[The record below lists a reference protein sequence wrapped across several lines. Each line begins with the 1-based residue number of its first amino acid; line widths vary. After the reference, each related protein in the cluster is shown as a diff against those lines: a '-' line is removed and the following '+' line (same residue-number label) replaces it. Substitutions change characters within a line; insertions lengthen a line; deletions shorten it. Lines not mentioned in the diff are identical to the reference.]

1 MELRDILYEESGV
14 QDAGLEGPCEV
25 YEIEIAAVATEYVRE
40 VKVSMAIIR
49 VVEFFYKFGQ
59 LHDEIPS
66 QLQVFGCGRGAETT
80 GEFSLQGL
88 GVGYFFS
95 DYKAFLLEE
104 GAPLLA
110 VRNNFCSIYAHRGQ
124 LVCRFELA
132 GGTASSAVMG
142 KPVLELDPDRRGV
155 VAF

>member
-1 MELRDILYEESGV
+1 M
-14 QDAGLEGPCEV
+14 QDEGLEGPCEV
-25 YEIEIAAVATEYVRE
+25 YEIEIAAVAVEYVRE
-40 VKVSMAIIR
+40 VKVSMAVIR
-49 VVEFFYKFGQ
+49 VVEFFYEDRQ
-59 LHDEIPS
+59 LRDEIPS
-66 QLQVFGCGRGAETT
+66 QLQVFRCGRGAETT

-88 GVGYFFS
+88 GVGYFLS

-110 VRNNFCSIYAHRGQ
+110 VRNSFWGVYACCGQ

-132 GGTASSAVMG
+132 GGAASSAVTG
-142 KPVLELDPDRRGV
+142 KPVLELDQDRRGV